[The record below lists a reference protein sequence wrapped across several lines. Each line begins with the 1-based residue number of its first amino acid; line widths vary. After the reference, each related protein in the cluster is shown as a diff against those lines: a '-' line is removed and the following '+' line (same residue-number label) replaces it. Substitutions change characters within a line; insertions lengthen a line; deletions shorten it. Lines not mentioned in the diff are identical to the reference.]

1 MKNSNSTSTKT
12 AKGKKTSSSKHQY
25 MGIPLPAD
33 SKQRR
38 RVRNKLSAQAFR
50 KRKQDTLATAKQ
62 EVANYD
68 AEINKLRMQLYDVSW
83 IMSVYSIRI
92 DMNHH
97 NHIANLLIYILHIHL
112 AYRCVDEIQNVFPAI
127 NYGSYEIRTW
137 R

>member
-1 MKNSNSTSTKT
+1 
-12 AKGKKTSSSKHQY
+12 

-97 NHIANLLIYILHIHL
+97 NILSKLSLCNNCVFWDYISKRNVLKT
-112 AYRCVDEIQNVFPAI
+112 IQP
-127 NYGSYEIRTW
+127 EK
-137 R
+137 